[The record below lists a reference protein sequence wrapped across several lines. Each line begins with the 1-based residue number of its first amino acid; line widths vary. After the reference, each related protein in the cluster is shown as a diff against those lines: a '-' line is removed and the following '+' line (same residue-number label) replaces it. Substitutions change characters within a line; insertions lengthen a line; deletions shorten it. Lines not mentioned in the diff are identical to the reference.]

1 MRFET
6 KNTIKNS
13 MEASVI
19 LFENAMKKTAEIYAD
34 KDLTDAAKIQKTQKV
49 AQELL
54 KCCTVWADKLNA
66 ACETAAKD
74 LSTIKSINHSK
85 MIQDHDYQNR
95 LLNEA
100 AFIRQLPETMTQ
112 EDVERRLCVFY
123 GDEMARAV
131 LHGALTHQSEH
142 RKMLG
147 LTGFNVDRL
156 LPDVYGFHAAML
168 EKIRAAVES
177 KIISLGNGF
186 YSGFGFYAQE
196 KNEQNLLFAKGTF
209 EGVRQYINSLPETVS
224 HTHSDGTK
232 KVYNIPA
239 FAHDP
244 ADLNIIFSMYRSEG

>member
-1 MRFET
+1 MRIET

-13 MEASVI
+13 MEASII

-34 KDLTDAAKIQKTQKV
+34 KDLTDIAKIQKSQKV

-54 KCCTVWADKLNA
+54 NGCTGWAEKLNA
-66 ACETAAKD
+66 ACETAAKE
-74 LSTIKSINHSK
+74 LATIKSTNHAK
-85 MIQDHDYQNR
+85 MIHDHDYQNR

-123 GDEMARAV
+123 GDEMAKAV
-131 LHGALTHQSEH
+131 LHGALTKQSEH

-147 LTGFNVDRL
+147 LPGFDVDRL
-156 LPDVYGFHAAML
+156 LPDVYGYHAAML
-168 EKIRAAVES
+168 EKIRVAVET
-177 KIISLGNGF
+177 KIMSLGNTF
-186 YSGFGFYAQE
+186 YSGSGFYTQE
-196 KNEQNLLFAKGTF
+196 KNKQTLMFAEGTF
-209 EGVRQYINSLPETVS
+209 DGVRQYVNSLPETVS
-224 HTHSDGTK
+224 HTHPDGTK

-244 ADLNIIFSMYRSEG
+244 ADLNIIFSMYRAE